1 MLSANQGGGEGQT
14 MDPALRSRILEQA
27 QRFLLALVVH
37 DPSRRASC
45 AEEAK
50 RRGLYLGSERRQWL
64 FDAVTSA
71 ATAAATG
78 AGTGT
83 GTELGTGLGPGPGT
97 GTGTS
102 TAGPSAAAPAI
113 KGETT
118 AAATGG
124 ATAEGKQTEGEEKS
138 DEPWTGPSAEALEAG
153 GEMLFAEIRAAAPP
167 GYFGLKGRARPHGDR
182 DGRGEGEGTLDW
194 VFERKEAVRVAKG
207 GNVDLVLL
215 EVVMV
220 MLKEKVK
227 CVCVFC
233 LPSSGWTRL
242 WAWLGW
248 TGEIR
253 ENLRVLAM
261 ICRLPSLTTY
271 C

>member
-1 MLSANQGGGEGQT
+1 MLSDNEGGGEGDT
-14 MDPALRSRILEQA
+14 MDPALRSRILDQA

-71 ATAAATG
+71 AAAAVATG
-78 AGTGT
+78 AGTGLGT
-83 GTELGTGLGPGPGT
+83 DLGTELGAGAGT
-97 GTGTS
+97 GMS
-102 TAGPSAAAPAI
+102 TAGPSAATAVA
-113 KGETT
+113 GEEAT

-124 ATAEGKQTEGEEKS
+124 ATAKGGGGEGGEEES
-138 DEPWTGPSAEALEAG
+138 DRPWTGPSAEALEAG

-167 GYFGLKGRARPHGDR
+167 GYFGLRGRARPSGGEE
-182 DGRGEGEGTLDW
+182 GRGEGEGTLDW

-220 MLKEKVK
+220 MLREKVK
-227 CVCVFC
+227 CVFCVF
-233 LPSSGWTRL
+233 
-242 WAWLGW
+242 
-248 TGEIR
+248 
-253 ENLRVLAM
+253 
-261 ICRLPSLTTY
+261 
-271 C
+271 